1 MMLAQLF
8 ALDAYGQ
15 QRIVTGR
22 VLDNAT
28 DENMIG
34 VSVQVKGTAT
44 GGITDMDGKFQVNVS
59 SLPYRSIH
67 HHSTSVLHSP

>member
-1 MMLAQLF
+1 MLLLMMLAQLF

-34 VSVQVKGTAT
+34 VSVQVLPIWTA
-44 GGITDMDGKFQVNVS
+44 S
-59 SLPYRSIH
+59 SR
-67 HHSTSVLHSP
+67 

>member
-1 MMLAQLF
+1 MLLLMMLAQLF

-44 GGITDMDGKFQVNVS
+44 GGITDMDG
-59 SLPYRSIH
+59 
-67 HHSTSVLHSP
+67 

>member
-1 MMLAQLF
+1 MKKVNLWMLLLMMLAQLF

-44 GGITDMDGKFQVNVS
+44 GGITDRK
-59 SLPYRSIH
+59 
-67 HHSTSVLHSP
+67 SVV

>member
-1 MMLAQLF
+1 MLLLMMLAQLF

-34 VSVQVKGTAT
+34 VSVQVKGHT
-44 GGITDMDGKFQVNVS
+44 GISHIKQTLVWISMC
-59 SLPYRSIH
+59 
-67 HHSTSVLHSP
+67 